1 MLWRSI
7 HRIAPRL
14 ERRSQTTR
22 QSVGAGREARSGA
35 ITRQGSARQPFWAAW
50 PPSARPA
57 VSVGPLF
64 TPCSSNPAPR
74 EPFFSESMLVQA
86 RTALLDPGARDEFQ
100 QVPGVAQAMPW
111 IPGTGNRPAVPL
123 DPLAGTHSA
132 AGKKA
137 EQNAEQPVGHASDMR
152 SGTLVIPPA
161 SAAKKDP
168 SRLTKR
174 LPQGTGLLPS
184 AQRPPTS
191 CSRTCVHEQPVGY
204 ASDTRS
210 GTLIQGAYSCSL
222 LFKYWMAICS
232 PIASPWSPSERKWT
246 PAKLRPRAALEASL
260 FSSPTMVRSPLSA
273 PS

>member
-1 MLWRSI
+1 MAAEDR
-7 HRIAPRL
+7 RCCGDPFTVAPRL
-14 ERRSQTTR
+14 RRRSRTSVR
-22 QSVGAGREARSGA
+22 SVGAGREARSGA

-132 AGKKA
+132 AEQNA
-137 EQNAEQPVGHASDMR
+137 EQNAEQPVGHALDMR
-152 SGTLVIPPA
+152 SGTLVLKYRSHIQEPSRFSKTRELSQRENKCEHTHKSRHIYLYLHGPPA
-161 SAAKKDP
+161 AERSITHVSHTYLTRKLCIYP
-168 SRLTKR
+168 S
-174 LPQGTGLLPS
+174 S
-184 AQRPPTS
+184 PPRF
-191 CSRTCVHEQPVGY
+191 SRAVL
-204 ASDTRS
+204 S
-210 GTLIQGAYSCSL
+210 
-222 LFKYWMAICS
+222 M
-232 PIASPWSPSERKWT
+232 
-246 PAKLRPRAALEASL
+246 RAA
-260 FSSPTMVRSPLSA
+260 
-273 PS
+273 

>member
-1 MLWRSI
+1 MAAEDR
-7 HRIAPRL
+7 RCCGDPFTVAPRL
-14 ERRSQTTR
+14 RRRSRTSVR
-22 QSVGAGREARSGA
+22 SVGAGREARSGA

-132 AGKKA
+132 AEKKA

-184 AQRPPTS
+184 AQRPPSS

-210 GTLIQGAYSCSL
+210 GTLVHPVALVGRHTQ
-222 LFKYWMAICS
+222 
-232 PIASPWSPSERKWT
+232 ERGRRAW
-246 PAKLRPRAALEASL
+246 RRYDPRSGGRA
-260 FSSPTMVRSPLSA
+260 TGW
-273 PS
+273 

>member
-7 HRIAPRL
+7 HRSA
-14 ERRSQTTR
+14 STQTPQPNKR

-132 AGKKA
+132 AEKKA

-184 AQRPPTS
+184 AQRPPSSSEQTW
-191 CSRTCVHEQPVGY
+191 CSEQPVGY

-210 GTLIQGAYSCSL
+210 GTLVTCGPGGSKTRFLRAHGLVRARLATEPCQNPARCRRARQRRG
-222 LFKYWMAICS
+222 KEEK
-232 PIASPWSPSERKWT
+232 ER
-246 PAKLRPRAALEASL
+246 
-260 FSSPTMVRSPLSA
+260 
-273 PS
+273 